1 MGGQTTIVIAH
12 RLSTI
17 FKADRILVF
26 DKGTIAESG
35 THDELIDR
43 RGLYANLLQV
53 QMGLDERTIA
63 VLKQG

>member
-1 MGGQTTIVIAH
+1 MGRQTTIVIAH

-26 DKGTIAESG
+26 DKGRLAESG

-43 RGLYANLLQV
+43 HGLYAGLLQV
-53 QMGLDERTIA
+53 QMGLDERTIG